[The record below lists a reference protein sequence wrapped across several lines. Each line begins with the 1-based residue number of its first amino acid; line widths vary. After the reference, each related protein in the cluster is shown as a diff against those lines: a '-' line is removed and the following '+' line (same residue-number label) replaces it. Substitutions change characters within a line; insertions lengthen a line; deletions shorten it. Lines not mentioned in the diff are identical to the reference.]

1 MEDED
6 SESDT
11 DHRKECL
18 TLSEV
23 QAIVSQYNN
32 KKFPAS
38 DGVTNEMLTHV
49 GNSAI

>member
-23 QAIVSQYNN
+23 QATASPYKN
-32 KKFPAS
+32 KKSPRP
-38 DGVTNEMLTHV
+38 DGVTNEILTHV